1 MQKDRFIVDDID
13 EARNTVLRKK
23 FNVFKILR
31 ADENNSYH
39 FKKYLTAYLSLYHV
53 FRDSKEFDNVVRL
66 EGIELEFIGTDF
78 GLKEIILTKI
88 K

>member
-1 MQKDRFIVDDID
+1 MNNDRVIVDDID
-13 EARNTVLRKK
+13 EIYDIVLKK
-23 FNVFKILR
+23 NFNVFKILR
-31 ADENNSYH
+31 ADDPNYH

-53 FRDSKEFDNVVRL
+53 YRNSKEFDNVVRL